1 MQIILFLFFYT
12 IQIYSETHNY
22 YGEATDQKTNI
33 KIYTDKYFDQIENNK
48 KNSSVIEYHDQ
59 QQRIIA
65 KKNVNFTK
73 NRNLPDFKLED
84 FRDGYMEGGEI
95 VGNQYKLYYKKNKND
110 TLNERILEIK
120 PNAVTNDGLDQL
132 IKSNFEELLN
142 GKKIKVYFYVPYQ
155 LDFYKFTVEK
165 VKMTEKELFIKVAI
179 DIDILKPFISN
190 TYITYNIENKKIIY
204 YEGISII
211 NNSNGRSYFIKHNYF
226 HNE

>member
-1 MQIILFLFFYT
+1 MNLQIEKINNIIDINGPILT
-12 IQIYSETHNY
+12 IQELLNKINYEFNSLYIDKFWDNITDDNWIYINYDMIKWIGYSEI
-22 YGEATDQKTNI
+22 DIQ
-33 KIYTDKYFDQIENNK
+33 
-48 KNSSVIEYHDQ
+48 SSKRTYS
-59 QQRIIA
+59 
-65 KKNVNFTK
+65 
-73 NRNLPDFKLED
+73 L
-84 FRDGYMEGGEI
+84 
-95 VGNQYKLYYKKNKND
+95 
-110 TLNERILEIK
+110 
-120 PNAVTNDGLDQL
+120 L

>member
-1 MQIILFLFFYT
+1 MQIILFLFFYV

-95 VGNQYKLYYKKNKND
+95 IGNQYKLYYKKNKND
-110 TLNERILEIK
+110 ILNERILEIK